1 MPIKGLLLG
10 MRELRHSTSP
20 AIRDVAETIE
30 RDPRKMVN
38 LSVRELAAASRTS
51 ASSVIRLCRK
61 LGCEGYREFQRELM
75 YELAS
80 MDGINDVALE
90 DIVPEDDVDS
100 VLEKVLRSDVRS
112 MEATARLVDP
122 GVLAECARAIANC
135 RTVNLYGVGAS
146 LLAARDMQTKLERV
160 DKVCRIQD
168 DWHGQLLSARNL
180 HADDVA
186 VVFSYSGLTEEM
198 LTVARY
204 ARDHGATVI
213 AITRAIGSELAD
225 EADLVLGVASSEPLI
240 RSGAMGSRMSQLLIV
255 DALYATYVIQ
265 DYERCS
271 RIMLRNFSEKSSG
284 GDKGD

>member
-10 MRELRHSTSP
+10 LRELRHSTNP

-30 RDPRKMVN
+30 RDPGKMAG
-38 LSVRELAAASRTS
+38 LSVRDLAAASRTS
-51 ASSVIRLCRK
+51 PSSVVRLCRK
-61 LGCEGYREFQRELM
+61 LGCEGYREFQRELV

-90 DIVPEDDVDS
+90 DIVPDDDADS
-100 VLEKVLRSDVRS
+100 VLVKVLQSDVRS

-122 GVLAECARAIANC
+122 SILMECARVIADC

-146 LLAARDMQTKLERV
+146 LLVAHDLQSKLERV

-180 HADDVA
+180 HSDDVA

-198 LTVARY
+198 LIVARH
-204 ARDHGATVI
+204 ARRHGATVI
-213 AITRAIGSELAD
+213 AVTRAIGSDLAD
-225 EADLVLGVASSEPLI
+225 ESDLVLGVASSEPLV
-240 RSGAMGSRMSQLLIV
+240 RSGAMGSRMSQLLVV
-255 DALYATYVIQ
+255 DALYAMYVIQ

-271 RIMLRNFSEKSSG
+271 QIMLRNFSEKNSR
-284 GDKGD
+284 GDAGD

>member
-10 MRELRHSTSP
+10 IRELRHSTSP
-20 AIRDVAETIE
+20 AIRDVAETLE

-204 ARDHGATVI
+204 AREHGATVI

>member
-146 LLAARDMQTKLERV
+146 LLAARDMQMKLERV

-204 ARDHGATVI
+204 AREHGATVI

>member
-10 MRELRHSTSP
+10 VRELRHSTSP

>member
-10 MRELRHSTSP
+10 IRELRHSTSP

-146 LLAARDMQTKLERV
+146 LLAARDMQAKLERV

-204 ARDHGATVI
+204 AREHGATVI

>member
-10 MRELRHSTSP
+10 LRELRHSTSP

-30 RDPRKMVN
+30 RDPGKMAG
-38 LSVRELAAASRTS
+38 LSVRDLAAASRTS
-51 ASSVIRLCRK
+51 PSSVVRLCRK
-61 LGCEGYREFQRELM
+61 LGCEGYREFQRELV

-90 DIVPEDDVDS
+90 DIVPDDDADS
-100 VLEKVLRSDVRS
+100 VLVKVLQSDVRS

-122 GVLAECARAIANC
+122 SILMECARVNADC

-146 LLAARDMQTKLERV
+146 LLVAHDLQSKLERV

-180 HADDVA
+180 HSDDVA

-198 LTVARY
+198 LIVARH
-204 ARDHGATVI
+204 ARRHGATVI
-213 AITRAIGSELAD
+213 AVTRAIGSDLAD
-225 EADLVLGVASSEPLI
+225 ESDLVLGVASSEPLV
-240 RSGAMGSRMSQLLIV
+240 RSGAMGSRMSQLLVV
-255 DALYATYVIQ
+255 DALYAMYVIQ

-271 RIMLRNFSEKSSG
+271 QIMLRNFSEKKSR
-284 GDKGD
+284 GDAGD

>member
-10 MRELRHSTSP
+10 IRELRHSTSP

>member
-10 MRELRHSTSP
+10 IRELRHSTSP

-30 RDPRKMVN
+30 RDPRKTVN

>member
-10 MRELRHSTSP
+10 IRELRHSTSP

-30 RDPRKMVN
+30 RDPRKMIN

-61 LGCEGYREFQRELM
+61 LGCEGYREFQRELV

-204 ARDHGATVI
+204 AREHGATVI

>member
-10 MRELRHSTSP
+10 IRELRHSTSP

-100 VLEKVLRSDVRS
+100 VLEKVLRGDVRS

>member
-10 MRELRHSTSP
+10 IRELRHSTSP

-204 ARDHGATVI
+204 AREHGATVI